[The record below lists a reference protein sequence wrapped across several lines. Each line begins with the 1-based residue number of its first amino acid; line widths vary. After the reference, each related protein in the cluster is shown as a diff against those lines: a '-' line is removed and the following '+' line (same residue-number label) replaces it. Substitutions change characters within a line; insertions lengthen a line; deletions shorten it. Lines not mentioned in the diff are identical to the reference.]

1 MASIHDEGR
10 RAREETMQNVD
21 PTATQGASGSDDSDD
36 PRAKVCVSGAEFFF
50 FFTAQESTVPPRL
63 LLRRVHPLIAM
74 QMHTGQ

>member
-21 PTATQGASGSDDSDD
+21 PTATEGASGSDDSDD

-50 FFTAQESTVPPRL
+50 FSQPRSQPC
-63 LLRRVHPLIAM
+63 RPVSCCGACTH
-74 QMHTGQ
+74 